1 MAAPGIRP
9 RLVVADAQG
18 NIYDDPELQMVCRKG
33 YEFSLPKPE
42 ELIPLPEG
50 SELFLL
56 PGRNAVGMNPQSGQ
70 LETTGELAVAAFVSP
85 AHTLTAHAAYMTQ
98 NNAPVL
104 PLFAYG
110 AVGYA
115 HNRFYVCAKK
125 VDEDVRQVFT
135 GIPQAK
141 IEKKARELMRAYP
154 KNRLM
159 RHLMTNCVLTY
170 ACPAA
175 RNLALG
181 RYEAPLPVSKA
192 CNARCVGCIS
202 KQESGSKICA
212 SPQNRMDFTP
222 TAQEL
227 LEVMWHHARNETR
240 HPIYS
245 FGQGCE
251 GEPLTQADLLEETI
265 RTFRAQNGPGTINLN
280 SNASMPEAIA
290 RLGAAGLTSLRVS
303 MSSARP
309 KVYERYYRPAN
320 FTFADVRQSI
330 LNAKK
335 HGVFVSINLLY
346 FPGVS
351 DTEPELAAL
360 LEFLDQT
367 RTDFI
372 QLRNLNI
379 DPELYLNLL
388 ADMEFGPSMGLANFR
403 KRIRKACPW
412 IRFGY
417 FNPAVAADIKESTE
431 AEEI

>member
-9 RLVVADAQG
+9 RLVIADAQG

-33 YEFSLPKPE
+33 YEFSLPKPD

-56 PGRNAVGMNPQSGQ
+56 PGRNAIGMNPENGQ
-70 LETTGELAVAAFVSP
+70 LETTEELAVAAFVSP
-85 AHTLTAHAAYMTQ
+85 AHTLTAHAAYMTG

-115 HNRFYVCAKK
+115 NNRFYVCAKK

-141 IEKKARELMRAYP
+141 IEKKARELMRLYP

-202 KQESGSKICA
+202 RQEAGSKICA
-212 SPQNRMDFTP
+212 SPQNRMGFTP
-222 TAQEL
+222 TVQEL
-227 LEVMWHHARNETR
+227 LEVMRHHARNETR

-251 GEPLTQADLLEETI
+251 GEPLTQAALLEETI
-265 RTFRAQNGPGTINLN
+265 RAFRAENGPGTINLN
-280 SNASMPEAIA
+280 SNASMPDAIA

-309 KVYERYYRPAN
+309 EAYARYYRPTN
-320 FTFADVRQSI
+320 YTFADVRQSI
-330 LNAKK
+330 LNAKE

-346 FPGVS
+346 FPGIS
-351 DTEPELAAL
+351 DTEPELEAL
-360 LEFLDQT
+360 LEFLTET

-379 DPELYLNLL
+379 DPEMYLELL
-388 ADMEFGPSMGLANFR
+388 AGLEFGPSMGLANFR
-403 KRIRKACPW
+403 KRIRKSCPW

-417 FNPAVAADIKESTE
+417 FNPAI
-431 AEEI
+431 EEETKGVD